1 MTGIVYHKTERINW
15 LHKRHSYLVD
25 IGSSIEIQ
33 LLETS
38 PVYENRVLD
47 PPLPETRFFEIEIDE
62 VKKWGSKTF
71 VFQNIIPV
79 KAKRKP
85 DWHLLKFRIR
95 RGSWTIT
102 ERIPQKTASGENQWL
117 YTDDFNI
124 LFLSSGGRHDSEML
138 LNLIT
143 VRLDAIAQSIRVG
156 ARIPSEFENQQSC
169 RSAFD
174 TMFTDGVDAA
184 FRDAVIYK
192 QHASAISGELSA
204 KSPEA
209 ATSAISSNHGR
220 VAVSPV
226 QAAELHVDLTQIDEL
241 QDLSWLND

>member
-25 IGSSIEIQ
+25 IGSSIEIP
-33 LLETS
+33 LMETS
-38 PVYENRVLD
+38 LVYEDRVLD
-47 PPLPETRFFEIEIDE
+47 PPFPETRFFEIEVDE

-102 ERIPQKTASGENQWL
+102 ERIQKKTPSGETQWI

-124 LFLSSGGRHDSEML
+124 LFLSSGGRHDSDML

-143 VRLDAIAQSIRVG
+143 ARIDAIAQSIRSG

-174 TMFTDGVDAA
+174 TMFTDGVEGA
-184 FRDAVIYK
+184 FRDAVIYQ
-192 QHASAISGELSA
+192 QHASAISGELGA
-204 KSPEA
+204 NGPKA

-220 VAVSPV
+220 VAVTPA

-241 QDLSWLND
+241 QDLSWLNE